1 MRTTQLFAGFA
12 VVGLL
17 LGGCT
22 TTSNMKKEIAV
33 RESKISELEA
43 DIDQKSQ
50 EIAALDETIIT
61 KQGEIDAFEQELQSL
76 GGAMDQEADRA
87 DQLNADL
94 ARALGDLQDKD
105 KVHLEAM
112 EGMSKVTMPSG
123 ATFGSGSANLTA
135 EGKSIIDTIWEVLS
149 QYPDRDIFIEGH
161 TDSIPI
167 GPALAEH
174 FPTNWALS
182 SARAVSVLQYVLSKY
197 AAEAGRLGAVGFG
210 EYRPVATNSTE
221 EGRSLNRRVVI
232 SVRPKE

>member
-12 VVGLL
+12 VVSLL

-167 GPALAEH
+167 GAELAEH

-232 SVRPKE
+232 SVRPRE